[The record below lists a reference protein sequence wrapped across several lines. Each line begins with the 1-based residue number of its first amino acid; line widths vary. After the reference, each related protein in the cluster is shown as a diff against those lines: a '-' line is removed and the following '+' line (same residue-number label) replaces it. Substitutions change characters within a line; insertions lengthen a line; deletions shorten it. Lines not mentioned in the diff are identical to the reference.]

1 MKKYLFIVLLI
12 GVCFGQEIITTNKT
26 YKNGNIKEITY
37 HKVQGNRISKHRID
51 YYQQDGRLNISA
63 TYDKDEKFKNLTF
76 YDFSNKKIECIV
88 IDSDEINK
96 DYEKK
101 LQNGKWY
108 ASFEDGQLASIL
120 KWDSR
125 NYEPYVYKFNGD
137 MNLYREGKMGKNY
150 RSGKWIWWY
159 DNGNKESEGLYK
171 NKKRHGKWVHFYED
185 GTKRKEI
192 IWNNGE
198 KTSEKEYN

>member
-1 MKKYLFIVLLI
+1 MKKYLFIVLLV

-51 YYQQDGRLNISA
+51 YYQLDGRLNISA

-125 NYEPYVYKFNGD
+125 KYEPYVYKFNGD

>member
-1 MKKYLFIVLLI
+1 
-12 GVCFGQEIITTNKT
+12 
-26 YKNGNIKEITY
+26 
-37 HKVQGNRISKHRID
+37 
-51 YYQQDGRLNISA
+51 
-63 TYDKDEKFKNLTF
+63 
-76 YDFSNKKIECIV
+76 
-88 IDSDEINK
+88 
-96 DYEKK
+96 
-101 LQNGKWY
+101 
-108 ASFEDGQLASIL
+108 
-120 KWDSR
+120 
-125 NYEPYVYKFNGD
+125 